1 MLKKAPPEILS
12 PTELAFMSELNE
24 CQLRH
29 YLAERAISL
38 GKHGVSKISEKMG
51 HCKNTIRQG
60 IKELRSGYIP
70 GEGRVRRPGGG
81 RKSQLPLHP
90 EWIETFR
97 LVIEPHLACRRTRT
111 CSGYP

>member
-70 GEGRVRRPGGG
+70 GEGRVRRRVCPVLLFVL
-81 RKSQLPLHP
+81 RFFITFIKSDKS
-90 EWIETFR
+90 
-97 LVIEPHLACRRTRT
+97 T
-111 CSGYP
+111 CEKYDNIV